1 MASSGPNPNFWKVIF
16 LYTFLVMVLAVL
28 VLWWALHRKPADV
41 TADFG
46 GRTSTVSVPANML
59 GSGGVGSTVSSQ
71 SGIDNMT
78 NVRLR
83 GNRIW
88 INVYIIFASGDINK
102 PDYSLWDGQLQ
113 RGTSNGLNP
122 LITVYGTPSPSLGKS
137 HCSMPTD
144 VNKWSQMAAA
154 AVKHTDQLH
163 PGLNYELWNEP
174 DINGMCDNISD
185 KLTDYLNL
193 YAAFAPLFK
202 AAAPTAKLGGPSLA
216 SSANTT
222 TWIPALTTNPK
233 TAPYVDFTSLHI
245 YITGTWLLP
254 GMTWQQAYDTT
265 QNPTAGLAYYY
276 RLFEQTTRKGSQPNA
291 AQTPVMITEYNTN
304 YAYQPN
310 DVQNTAIYGPL
321 WNMVAVAD
329 FVDVV
334 AQGSLPPARLIYFM
348 SADSKG
354 YFCLEGVQGGDA
366 RMCSPPTA
374 GQPYNAVY
382 VPYPP
387 LLAYQLLCAQDFMNL
402 DDTGF
407 NVVQPPTAPNGL
419 MTIAVYTQTAD
430 NLVIINPTGTDVTG
444 LKVEMKGLGIKPTRG
459 HQFVLSKGT
468 LAKSELRVAGAD
480 KFRAPVDVPAYST
493 VTVQLE

>member
-1 MASSGPNPNFWKVIF
+1 MAKFGKLF
-16 LYTFLVMVLAVL
+16 LFICVVFFVGLVV
-28 VLWWALHRKPADV
+28 VLWLIFHHKPADV

-46 GRTSTVSVPANML
+46 GRTSTISVPANMF

-88 INVYIIFASGDINK
+88 INVYIIFANGDINR

-122 LITVYGTPSPSLGKS
+122 LITVYGSPASLGKS

-144 VNKWSQMAAA
+144 VNKWSQLAAA

-193 YAAFAPLFK
+193 YAAFAPQFK

-222 TWIPALTTNPK
+222 TWIPALTTNPR

-276 RLFEQTTRKGSQPNA
+276 RLFEQTTRKGQQPDA
-291 AQTPVMITEYNTN
+291 AHTPIMITEYNTN
-304 YAYQPN
+304 YAYQVN

-329 FVDVV
+329 FVDVT
-334 AQGSLPPARLIYFM
+334 QGSLPPSRLIYFM

-354 YFCLEGVQGGDA
+354 YFCLEGVQGGDPK
-366 RMCSPPTA
+366 MCTPPSA

-387 LLAYQLLCAQDFMNL
+387 LLAYQMLCAQDFMNL
-402 DDTGF
+402 DDAGF
-407 NVVQPPTAPNGL
+407 SVVPAPAAPGGL
-419 MTIAVYTQTAD
+419 LTMAVYTGSAD
-430 NLVIINPTGTDVTG
+430 SLVLINPTGTGITG
-444 LKVEMKGLGIKPTRG
+444 LKVDMKKLGIKATRG
-459 HQFVLSKGT
+459 QIFVLNNGELSKSD
-468 LAKSELRVAGAD
+468 LKVAAAD
-480 KFRAPVDVPAYST
+480 RFRTSVDVPAYST
-493 VTVQLE
+493 VALMVSQ